1 MSSNQL
7 IFPNQSYTI
16 ELWYKN
22 PGVDGPNG
30 SVENVQIIS
39 NYNPGQLSTGIA
51 IRGYAQQNSG
61 HVYFGGSG
69 LDAIYSSS
77 RIDDNQWHH
86 IAGVYNVESG
96 TASLY
101 IDGELNGSANIIDGS
116 YYGTT
121 STFMVGSGD
130 RVFAN
135 DRWMECSI
143 HSIKISNNARYVN
156 NFFPVE
162 NLSDDE
168 NTIGLWSLEGNNGN
182 IMYDVSG
189 NNYNGTIHGATWTT
203 DYPQPPLPGCTDLYA
218 TNYNSE
224 AEIDDGSCSYND
236 NGDFSLSFDGVDDL
250 LISNSDIPLDGN
262 SEKSLFARFKF
273 DAEPGGI
280 QYIAGWGWDGEG
292 NQPGNQN
299 FSITSLRPGSQ
310 LHSETNNLIMWGVGA
325 ANVTDIP
332 FNFYANEGVWY
343 DACLLYT
350 SPSPRDA
357 HESRMPSSA

>member
-1 MSSNQL
+1 MNQSSIHFDGINDYAGNVSSNQL
-7 IFPNQSYTI
+7 IFLTNHIQLDYGIKTRI
-16 ELWYKN
+16 
-22 PGVDGPNG
+22 GCPNG

-51 IRGYAQQNSG
+51 MGLSQQNSG

-86 IAGVYNVESG
+86 SSVYNVESG

-168 NTIGLWSLEGNNGN
+168 NTVGLWSLEGNNGN

-203 DYPQPPLPGCTDLYA
+203 DYPQPPIPGCTDLYA

-224 AEIDDGSCSYND
+224 AEIDDGSCSGYPD
-236 NGDFSLSFDGVDDL
+236 NGQYSLSFDG
-250 LISNSDIPLDGN
+250 
-262 SEKSLFARFKF
+262 
-273 DAEPGGI
+273 
-280 QYIAGWGWDGEG
+280 
-292 NQPGNQN
+292 
-299 FSITSLRPGSQ
+299 
-310 LHSETNNLIMWGVGA
+310 
-325 ANVTDIP
+325 
-332 FNFYANEGVWY
+332 
-343 DACLLYT
+343 
-350 SPSPRDA
+350 
-357 HESRMPSSA
+357 RMIG